1 MFATYV
7 RNLSFYYNILNPF
20 IKKTEF
26 FRNVHFIRR
35 FSNIT
40 TLDVFDRQTKKI
52 HRNWSAKIKGGEVY
66 DYLKD
71 EIGDRVA
78 DRVFDI
84 TRTFTNCVE
93 LGCGKGHISKHL
105 TPKRSNICSE
115 IPTVKMVVDEEY
127 LPFSPNSIEL
137 FVSSLNFHWI
147 NNLPGVFE
155 QIHKCL
161 KPDGVLIASLF
172 GGDTLF
178 ELRSSLQLAENERE
192 GGFSPHI
199 SPFARVRDIGDLLN
213 RAGYTMLTID
223 TDEIV
228 VNYPS
233 MFELLDDLRGMGE
246 TNAAWNRKVGINRDS
261 LLAAGAIY
269 AGMYGNADHTVPATF
284 QVIYLIGWK
293 PHESQAKPAKRGS
306 GQISM
311 KTISNLN
318 KDDR

>member
-105 TPKRSNICSE
+105 TPDNVEMLYQCDISSEMVKRSNICSE

-269 AGMYGNADHTVPATF
+269 AG
-284 QVIYLIGWK
+284 
-293 PHESQAKPAKRGS
+293 
-306 GQISM
+306 
-311 KTISNLN
+311 
-318 KDDR
+318 

>member
-71 EIGDRVA
+71 EVGDRVA

-105 TPKRSNICSE
+105 TPDNVEMLYQCDISSEMVEQSKICSE

-155 QIHKCL
+155 Q
-161 KPDGVLIASLF
+161 P
-172 GGDTLF
+172 
-178 ELRSSLQLAENERE
+178 SSTENYEERRLSE
-192 GGFSPHI
+192 RPYYPNHDHI
-199 SPFARVRDIGDLLN
+199 
-213 RAGYTMLTID
+213 
-223 TDEIV
+223 
-228 VNYPS
+228 
-233 MFELLDDLRGMGE
+233 
-246 TNAAWNRKVGINRDS
+246 
-261 LLAAGAIY
+261 
-269 AGMYGNADHTVPATF
+269 
-284 QVIYLIGWK
+284 
-293 PHESQAKPAKRGS
+293 
-306 GQISM
+306 
-311 KTISNLN
+311 
-318 KDDR
+318 